1 VPYVDPMARGRPSL
15 IIVGIP
21 VGDGGIT
28 VTSTAVP
35 TRTQTRR

>member
-1 VPYVDPMARGRPSL
+1 VTIVQGEDMGRPGL
-15 IIVGIP
+15 IVVDIP

-35 TRTQTRR
+35 TRTPAR